1 MITTLNDA
9 SPAAKPVR
17 PAAEAAAPVA
27 ADDPVVAAAAA
38 VVAASAAAAAEDP
51 AETVRCSTLFALPVA
66 RTPKSRSVRA
76 ATEMFSARI
85 ASVAS
90 VVAVVAAAVAAA
102 ATAGN
107 LSLRTKSDLAFR
119 T

>member
-1 MITTLNDA
+1 M
-9 SPAAKPVR
+9 
-17 PAAEAAAPVA
+17 A
-27 ADDPVVAAAAA
+27 ADDPVVVVTAAAA
-38 VVAASAAAAAEDP
+38 VVAASAAAAEDP

-66 RTPKSRSVRA
+66 RTRKSRSVRA

-90 VVAVVAAAVAAA
+90 AAAVVAAAVAAA
-102 ATAGN
+102 ATAGS